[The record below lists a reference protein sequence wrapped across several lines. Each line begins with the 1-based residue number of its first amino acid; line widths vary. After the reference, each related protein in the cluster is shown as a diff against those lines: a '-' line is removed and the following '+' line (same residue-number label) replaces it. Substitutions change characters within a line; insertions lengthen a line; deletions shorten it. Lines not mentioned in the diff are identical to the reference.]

1 MEAKG
6 GGGGSSSSTNGGGMS
21 SNYRGVR
28 KRKWGK
34 WVSEIREPGTKTRI
48 WLGSFETAEM
58 AAAAYDVAALHFRG
72 NEAYLN
78 FPQLVGSLPR
88 PASSN
93 ADDIRMAAQEAALRL
108 RTGFRCDSPGVEEGG
123 GGASGSGLGPV
134 TVRLSPGQIQAINEC
149 TMDSPKMWMEMA
161 RENMLQDD
169 SMMFANETQD
179 IDEWNYMQNDSLWD
193 P

>member
-1 MEAKG
+1 MDMVRGGPEVENWLPLRFAG
-6 GGGGSSSSTNGGGMS
+6 GGGG
-21 SNYRGVR
+21 R
-28 KRKWGK
+28 W
-34 WVSEIREPGTKTRI
+34 
-48 WLGSFETAEM
+48 
-58 AAAAYDVAALHFRG
+58 
-72 NEAYLN
+72 
-78 FPQLVGSLPR
+78 
-88 PASSN
+88 
-93 ADDIRMAAQEAALRL
+93 
-108 RTGFRCDSPGVEEGG
+108 
-123 GGASGSGLGPV
+123 GASGSGLGPV